1 MTDLK
6 KIWDAAF
13 LDEIAAVEEKTGSNP
28 VDWRVGGR
36 ATKQYPD
43 KENKLWW
50 DDNGYEMFKNFVTA
64 YDNNKWQIW
73 TTPQGVPA
81 IELGMLCNFGDIPVK
96 AYADLVFQEGDEL
109 AVVDLKTGANT
120 PESSM
125 QLGVYASCIEMTFG
139 IRPTKGYYYSA
150 RSAMLEPSYGIE
162 RWTIPVLTE
171 LFTQFDKALDAE
183 IFLPN
188 VGMNCRTCGVKDYCY
203 AVGGEL
209 AQIYDPLA
217 NIKETK

>member
-1 MTDLK
+1 MIDLK

-13 LDEIAAVEEKTGSNP
+13 LEEIADVEEKTGSNP

-36 ATKQYPD
+36 ATKEYPD

-50 DDNGYEMFKNFVTA
+50 DAKGYEMFQNFVTS
-64 YDNNKWQIW
+64 YNNNKWQIW
-73 TTPQGVPA
+73 TTPQGLPA
-81 IELGMLCNFGDIPVK
+81 IELGMNCNFGDVPVK
-96 AYADLVFQEGDEL
+96 AFADLVFQEGDEL
-109 AVVDLKTGANT
+109 AVVDLKTGAST

-125 QLGVYASCIEMTFG
+125 QLGVYASCVEMTFG

-150 RSAMLEPSYGIE
+150 RSATLEPSYGIE

-171 LFTQFDKALDAE
+171 LFTQFDKGIKAE

-217 NIKETK
+217 VIK